1 MIVKEFSNEDQW
13 VKAAVDFILAL
24 NPKTVALSGG
34 TTPEPIYRALS
45 KNVDFRDSTE
55 FFLADERY
63 VPTTDENSNYK
74 LIRETLNP
82 KHFHHFETSLSITE
96 SLIKY
101 SHALPESLDLT
112 ILGIGEDGHIASIFP
127 HSHAL
132 HSNEKVAHTQTENF
146 AIKDRLTL
154 TFKTILDSKNILVL
168 LKNKSTVL
176 DALINHNAHPAAK
189 TFPATGLLQHHG
201 LNVFYLG

>member
-1 MIVKEFSNEDQW
+1 MTIKEFSSEEEW
-13 VKAAVDFILAL
+13 AKAATDFILQL

-34 TTPEPIYRALS
+34 TTPTPIYKALS
-45 KNVDFRDSTE
+45 EHSTFRDE
-55 FFLADERY
+55 VDFFLADERY
-63 VPTTDENSNYK
+63 VPPTNENSNYK

-82 KHFHHFETSLSITE
+82 KHFYHFDTSLPITE
-96 SLIKY
+96 ALTKY
-101 SHALPESLDLT
+101 AQELPESLDLT

-154 TFKTILDSKNILVL
+154 TLQTILNSKNILVL
-168 LKNKSTVL
+168 LKNKPEVL
-176 DALINHNAHPAAK
+176 TEIKTPTKRAEDCPAHHLK
-189 TFPATGLLQHHG
+189 K
-201 LNVFYLG
+201 NVTIYAIT